1 MNTMADSTFKLLPIA
16 LLLCLS
22 ASASATAT
30 ARMLHQDS
38 TPSSTTSLSAR
49 LKLDELQEEGS
60 TTSNGCWESL
70 YQLQSCTAEVVLF
83 FLNGE
88 TYLGPGCCRAIWI
101 IQHQCWP
108 QMLTSLGYTPEEAN
122 ILRGYCDA
130 SEAGSSPALHRHPPL
145 HAQTEY
151 CIVGWNTLSL

>member
-1 MNTMADSTFKLLPIA
+1 MNTMPDSTFKLLPAIA
-16 LLLCLS
+16 LLLLLCLS
-22 ASASATAT
+22 ASATAT
-30 ARMLHQDS
+30 RRMLHQDS
-38 TPSSTTSLSAR
+38 SLSAR
-49 LKLDELQEEGS
+49 LKLDEQAEGS
-60 TTSNGCWESL
+60 TSNGCWESL

-108 QMLTSLGYTPEEAN
+108 QMLTSLGYTPEEAD

-130 SEAGSSPALHRHPPL
+130 TEAARPPPAPPSPPRP
-145 HAQTEY
+145 
-151 CIVGWNTLSL
+151 N